1 MFDKAYPPI
10 SDTVTRDQFFD
21 NFKRKRPLEPEREL
35 MLAVLADAVECYWKY
50 SGAHDGVGTRL
61 FQDAREWLLEDD
73 ERRPFSFVNVCSA
86 LQLDPGYI
94 RRGVFARKQQNAK
107 LDEKSTSQLRMPPPR
122 YVRRNLKDRRKRG
135 VYLRLAEPGQ
145 RRRRSTPA
153 IRHLL
158 CSKTVAR
165 RTRAGAPPRSKIP

>member
-1 MFDKAYPPI
+1 MLPLEMPHRYLNREESNMFDKIYPPI

-50 SGAHDGVGTRL
+50 SGARDGIGTRL
-61 FQDAREWLLEDD
+61 FRDAREWLLDDD

-86 LQLDPGYI
+86 LQLEPSYI
-94 RRGVFARKQQNAK
+94 RQGVLARKQQSMT
-107 LDEKSTSQLRMPPPR
+107 EKNVKNIPPR

-135 VYLRLAEPGQ
+135 VYLPA
-145 RRRRSTPA
+145 RRN
-153 IRHLL
+153 
-158 CSKTVAR
+158 
-165 RTRAGAPPRSKIP
+165 RTRAASPD

>member
-1 MFDKAYPPI
+1 MFDKIYPPI

-50 SGAHDGVGTRL
+50 SAARDGIGTRL
-61 FQDAREWLLEDD
+61 FQDAREWLIDED
-73 ERRPFSFVNVCSA
+73 ERRPFSFINVCSA

-94 RRGVFARKQQNAK
+94 RRGVFARKQQGAK
-107 LDEKSTSQLRMPPPR
+107 LGEKSASQSKMPPPR

-135 VYLRLAEPGQ
+135 VYLP
-145 RRRRSTPA
+145 T
-153 IRHLL
+153 
-158 CSKTVAR
+158 R
-165 RTRAGAPPRSKIP
+165 RTRAAST

>member
-1 MFDKAYPPI
+1 MFDKIYPPI

-50 SGAHDGVGTRL
+50 SSARDGIGSRL
-61 FQDAREWLLEDD
+61 FQDAQEWLIDDD
-73 ERRPFSFVNVCSA
+73 ERRPFVNVCSA

-94 RRGVFARKQQNAK
+94 RRGVFARKQQSAK
-107 LDEKSTSQLRMPPPR
+107 IGEKSASPSRLPPPR

-135 VYLRLAEPGQ
+135 VYLP
-145 RRRRSTPA
+145 
-153 IRHLL
+153 
-158 CSKTVAR
+158 AR
-165 RTRAGAPPRSKIP
+165 RTRRGTRAASPR

>member
-1 MFDKAYPPI
+1 MFDKNYPPI

-50 SGAHDGVGTRL
+50 SGARDGIGTRL

-73 ERRPFSFVNVCSA
+73 ELRPFSFVNVCSA

-107 LDEKSTSQLRMPPPR
+107 LDEKSTSPLRMPPPR

-135 VYLRLAEPGQ
+135 VYLP
-145 RRRRSTPA
+145 T
-153 IRHLL
+153 
-158 CSKTVAR
+158 R
-165 RTRAGAPPRSKIP
+165 RTRAASPS